1 MKKSYLSILT
11 IAFLLIVPFK
21 VNALGNHDTIV
32 NQNGVEMTLEE
43 YTNLK
48 KIHSDLYIDTMTQ
61 DDFDQKM
68 NLGIDFNNG
77 QTVKKYYKSQHNYI
91 TGETNSTEVS
101 ELEYMQVGMNNNGD
115 MPQATYIETGYKW
128 IALSLFKTSDNTAYA
143 TITEHWKSLPTV
155 RSYDVIAMRF
165 TNMSVINGTQ
175 QGKQFY
181 RINGTN
187 NYIAYEFNGSNTN
200 NQSNGFGISMNL
212 LNTDVDELECEADTS
227 LIIDDY
233 VALTFAS
240 YQHAVQTVT
249 LSESMN
255 YTLGSMGL
263 GNVIHFLNT
272 STINKYDGMEGLY
285 TYFTS

>member
-21 VNALGNHDTIV
+21 VSALGNHDTIV

-68 NLGIDFNNG
+68 NMDFDTA
-77 QTVKKYYKSQHNYI
+77 QTVKKFYKTEYNHLNGQTS
-91 TGETNSTEVS
+91 STEVS
-101 ELEYMQVGMNNNGD
+101 ELEYMQAGMNNNGD
-115 MPQATYIETGYKW
+115 MPQATYIETGYEW
-128 IALSLFKTSDNTAYA
+128 LALGVVKTTDFTAYA
-143 TITEHWKSLPTV
+143 TITAHWKSLPTV

-227 LIIDDY
+227 LVIDNY

-240 YQHAVQTVT
+240 YQHAEQAVT

-255 YTLGSMGL
+255 YTLTSIGL
-263 GNVIHFLNT
+263 GSVIHFLNT
-272 STINKYDGMEGLY
+272 STMNKYDGMEGLY